1 MSANNNKRIQS
12 IDWLETYAYGMNQEI
27 TCKRE
32 KIKCINIIKL
42 HEKKMTYDDVTKDY
56 VNEHNLN

>member
-1 MSANNNKRIQS
+1 
-12 IDWLETYAYGMNQEI
+12 MNQEI

-42 HEKKMTYDDVTKDY
+42 HEKKITYDDVTKDY
-56 VNEHNLN
+56 VNEHNLNQR